1 MINLNE
7 TLKNYQVYYKFKD
20 SKRPTRQRPYN
31 FEFIKKYRY
40 SQTFLIDILASDL
53 QPLYFVKE
61 TMSLTFTYSEEYKAE
76 DEILPEFVDI
86 RDLYRH
92 YKIDYEVVEIYG
104 DYYIQFKGANKTL
117 LSLVEHKIID
127 KDDFV
132 DNTPTFK
139 TNYRDKF
146 KEDNTVIKN
155 TISEI
160 DRIKENFTSHSDI
173 DKEILYDTIYDL
185 YERKL
190 NGEDIQFTDR
200 QLKSEAY
207 VKIDLL
213 YEKEGKIYKS
223 LQYTKKKLEPYIFKE
238 VLSEK
243 KKEIKGQKITEKNY
257 TIYKKQRVY
266 ENRIDTDLV
275 EEFSKDIQNTF
286 IRNFS
291 YKKEQIKK
299 EINKLYKRY
308 GIKRKA
314 QIKDLDIFNIDY
326 EEIENDYILITN
338 TNEGR
343 MIYNNV
349 IKLFK

>member
-7 TLKNYQVYYKFKD
+7 TLKNHQVYYNFKD
-20 SKRPTRQRPYN
+20 SKRPKRQRPYHL
-31 FEFIKKYRY
+31 EFIKKYRY
-40 SQTFLIDILASDL
+40 SQTFLVDILASDL

-61 TMSLTFTYSEEYKAE
+61 NMSLTFTYSEEYKTE

-132 DNTPTFK
+132 DNTPVV
-139 TNYRDKF
+139 
-146 KEDNTVIKN
+146 NT
-155 TISEI
+155 
-160 DRIKENFTSHSDI
+160 DYRIKAKDNKLFKNMIDETKRIEENFTSQSDI

-185 YERKL
+185 YERKI

-257 TIYKKQRVY
+257 TIYKKQRV
-266 ENRIDTDLV
+266 NKFFIDTDLV

-326 EEIENDYILITN
+326 EEIENDYILISDTN
-338 TNEGR
+338 KGR

>member
-7 TLKNYQVYYKFKD
+7 ILKNHKYYYKFKD
-20 SKRPTRQRPYN
+20 SKRPERERPYHL
-31 FEFIKKYRY
+31 EFIKRYRY
-40 SQTFLIDILASDL
+40 SQTMLIDLLAEDL

-61 TMSLTFTYSEEYKAE
+61 NMSMTFTYSERYKKE
-76 DEILPEFVDI
+76 DELLPEFIDI
-86 RDLYRH
+86 QDLYRH

-117 LSLVEHKIID
+117 LSLVEHKIINR
-127 KDDFV
+127 DDFV
-132 DNTPTFK
+132 DNTPAVNTD
-139 TNYRDKF
+139 YR
-146 KEDNTVIKN
+146 IKN
-155 TISEI
+155 KSIKNMI
-160 DRIKENFTSHSDI
+160 DETKRIEENFTSQSDI

-207 VKIDLL
+207 VKINLL
-213 YEKEGKIYKS
+213 YEIEGKLYKT
-223 LQYTKKKLEPYIFKE
+223 LQYTRKKLEPYIFKE

-275 EEFSKDIQNTF
+275 DEFIEDILHYTF
-286 IRNFS
+286 IGYGI
-291 YKKEQIKK
+291 YKESDIKR
-299 EINKLYKRY
+299 ELNKVYRRY

-314 QIKDLDIFNIDY
+314 EVKDLDIFNIDY
-326 EEIENDYILITN
+326 DKQEDGSI
-338 TNEGR
+338 
-343 MIYNNV
+343 V
-349 IKLFK
+349 IKNISGSFYNYNKIKSFFKK